1 MTIYLKESYIFDTPT
16 TKIKKYVF
24 TLETQD
30 IQFKTK
36 KVNLIEYWRYFNTVE
51 EAKTYLNNL

>member
-16 TKIKKYVF
+16 TKIKKYTF

-36 KVNLIEYWRYFNTVE
+36 KVNLIEYWRYFNTLE